1 MSLTGLLRRLFKV
14 LNNDDEWQGKVV
26 SPRYKQFE
34 GTTNISHCIFFKIL
48 AGRQEKFNGNVTFSD
63 KTQKSA
69 LIFNA
74 GQLETLS

>member
-14 LNNDDEWQGKVV
+14 LSNDDEWQGRVV
-26 SPRYKQFE
+26 SHYKQFE

-48 AGRQEKFNGNVTFSD
+48 AGRQEKFNGNVAFSD